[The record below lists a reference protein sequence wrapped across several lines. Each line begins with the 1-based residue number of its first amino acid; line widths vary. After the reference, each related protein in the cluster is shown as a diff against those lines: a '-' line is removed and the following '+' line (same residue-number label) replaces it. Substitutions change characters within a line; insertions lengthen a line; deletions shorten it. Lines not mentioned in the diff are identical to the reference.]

1 MSGNT
6 PEESRAMQEGR
17 LLNAIFELVERFTKA
32 ELTNSGRRLLI
43 TYFRS
48 SPEDTVAARARGAIR
63 RYAQWEPPSMEDI
76 RERHRAGTME
86 DLDWR
91 VLKVENEARKLEEA
105 EGRP

>member
-1 MSGNT
+1 MSGST

-43 TYFRS
+43 AYFRS
-48 SPEDTVAARARGAIR
+48 SPEDMAAARARGAIR

-86 DLDWR
+86 ELDWR
-91 VLKVENEARKLEEA
+91 VLKVENEARKLAEA
-105 EGRP
+105 KSRP